1 MNYSIRLIA
10 CSLAL
15 FASTQLN
22 AQQTVL
28 IKQDSTQKVQTL
40 FQGKVKSFGISVS
53 PTFQY
58 GAMGPQSGI
67 TLALHLNNKWEI
79 GGSFTRSLRGERDEF
94 ATNPKLGQQ
103 FHALSIAYT
112 AKANKL
118 FHLSFPLLIGA
129 ITTQQEQLPIYIM
142 DPNTQ
147 PQPNPI
153 IGGHG
158 GFRQGGMFWDGPK
171 SLGIQPGVQLELNV
185 LKHLRVFTGANYR
198 FALGEN
204 STDAMQGFV
213 GTIGLKVGLFDRAW
227 GSKKIKK

>member
-28 IKQDSTQKVQTL
+28 IKQDSTKKIQTL
-40 FQGKVKSFGISVS
+40 FQGKINSFGLSVS
-53 PTFQY
+53 PTFQF
-58 GAMGPQSGI
+58 GPMGPQAGMS
-67 TLALHLNNKWEI
+67 LALHLNNKWEI
-79 GGSFTRSLRGERDEF
+79 GGSFTRSLRGNRDDF
-94 ATNPKLGQQ
+94 ATAPQLGQQ

-112 AKANKL
+112 VNANKL
-118 FHLSFPLLIGA
+118 IHLSFPLLIGA
-129 ITTQQEQLPIYIM
+129 ITTQNQVAPIGIM
-142 DPNTQ
+142 DPNT
-147 PQPNPI
+147 QPNPI

-158 GFRQGGMFWDGPK
+158 GIRDGGMLWGGPK

-198 FALGEN
+198 FAVGEN
-204 STDAMQGFV
+204 STDAMRGFV
-213 GTIGLKVGLFDRAW
+213 GTVGLKVGLFDRSLK
-227 GSKKIKK
+227 GKKK

>member
-28 IKQDSTQKVQTL
+28 IKQDSTKKIQTL
-40 FQGKVKSFGISVS
+40 FQGKINSFGLSVS
-53 PTFQY
+53 PTFQF
-58 GAMGPQSGI
+58 GPMGPQAGMA
-67 TLALHLNNKWEI
+67 LALHLNNKWEI
-79 GGSFTRSLRGERDEF
+79 GGSFTRSLRGNRDDF
-94 ATNPKLGQQ
+94 AMAPQLGQQ

-118 FHLSFPLLIGA
+118 IHLSFPLLIGA
-129 ITTQQEQLPIYIM
+129 ITSRNEVAPIGIM

-147 PQPNPI
+147 PNPI
-153 IGGHG
+153 MGGHG
-158 GFRQGGMFWDGPK
+158 GMRDGGMFWDGPK
-171 SLGIQPGVQLELNV
+171 SLGIQPGVQVELNV

-198 FALGEN
+198 FAVGEN
-204 STDAMQGFV
+204 STDAMRGFV
-213 GTIGLKVGLFDRAW
+213 GTVGLKVGLFDR
-227 GSKKIKK
+227 SLKTKKK

>member
-15 FASTQLN
+15 FTSTQLN

-28 IKQDSTQKVQTL
+28 IKQDSTKKIQTL
-40 FQGKVKSFGISVS
+40 FQGKINSFGLSVS
-53 PTFQY
+53 PTFQF
-58 GAMGPQSGI
+58 GPMGPQAGMS
-67 TLALHLNNKWEI
+67 LALHLNNKWEI
-79 GGSFTRSLRGERDEF
+79 GGSFTRSLRGNRDDF
-94 ATNPKLGQQ
+94 ATAPQLGQQ

-118 FHLSFPLLIGA
+118 IHLSFPLLIGA
-129 ITTQQEQLPIYIM
+129 ITTQNEVAPIGIM
-142 DPNTQ
+142 DPNT
-147 PQPNPI
+147 QPNPI

-158 GFRQGGMFWDGPK
+158 GIRDGGMFWNGPK

-198 FALGEN
+198 FAVGEN
-204 STDAMQGFV
+204 STDAMRGFV
-213 GTIGLKVGLFDRAW
+213 GTVGLKVGLFDRSLK
-227 GSKKIKK
+227 GKKK

>member
-28 IKQDSTQKVQTL
+28 IKQDSTKKIQTL
-40 FQGKVKSFGISVS
+40 FQGKINSFGLSVS
-53 PTFQY
+53 PTFQF
-58 GAMGPQSGI
+58 GPMGPQAGMA
-67 TLALHLNNKWEI
+67 LALHLNNKWEI
-79 GGSFTRSLRGERDEF
+79 GGSFTRSLRGNRDDF
-94 ATNPKLGQQ
+94 AMAPQLGQQ

-118 FHLSFPLLIGA
+118 IHLSFPLLIGA
-129 ITTQQEQLPIYIM
+129 ITSRNEVAPIGIM

-147 PQPNPI
+147 PNPI
-153 IGGHG
+153 TGGHG
-158 GFRQGGMFWDGPK
+158 GMREGGMFWDGPK

-198 FALGEN
+198 FAVGEN
-204 STDAMQGFV
+204 STDAMRGFV
-213 GTIGLKVGLFDRAW
+213 GTVGLKVGLFDRSLK
-227 GSKKIKK
+227 GKKK

>member
-1 MNYSIRLIA
+1 MLYSIRLIA
-10 CSLAL
+10 FILL
-15 FASTQLN
+15 MFASGQLN

-28 IKQDSTQKVQTL
+28 IKQDSTQKLQTL
-40 FQGKVKSFGISVS
+40 FQGKIKSFGLSVS
-53 PTFQY
+53 PTIQF
-58 GAMGPQSGI
+58 GSIGPQAGVSV
-67 TLALHLNNKWEI
+67 ALHLNNKWEI
-79 GGSFTRSLRGERDEF
+79 GGSFTRSLRGERDDF

-129 ITTQQEQLPIYIM
+129 ITTQQEQLPIYYIM

-153 IGGHG
+153 GGGHG
-158 GFRQGGMFWDGPK
+158 GFRQGGMYWDGPK

-185 LKHLRVFTGANYR
+185 LKHLRLCTGANYR
-198 FALGEN
+198 FAFGEN
-204 STDAMQGFV
+204 STAAMRGFV
-213 GTIGLKVGLFDRAW
+213 GTVGLKVGLFDRKLP
-227 GSKKIKK
+227 KKKK

>member
-28 IKQDSTQKVQTL
+28 IKQDSTKKIQTL
-40 FQGKVKSFGISVS
+40 FQGKINSFGLSVS
-53 PTFQY
+53 PTFQF
-58 GAMGPQSGI
+58 GPMGPQAGMA
-67 TLALHLNNKWEI
+67 LALHLNNKWEI
-79 GGSFTRSLRGERDEF
+79 GGSFTRSLRGNRDDF
-94 ATNPKLGQQ
+94 AMAPQLGQQ

-118 FHLSFPLLIGA
+118 IHLSFPLLIGA
-129 ITTQQEQLPIYIM
+129 ITSRNEVAPIGIM
-142 DPNTQ
+142 DPNT
-147 PQPNPI
+147 QPNPI

-158 GFRQGGMFWDGPK
+158 GMREGGMFWDGPK

-198 FALGEN
+198 FAVGEN
-204 STDAMQGFV
+204 STDAMRGFV
-213 GTIGLKVGLFDRAW
+213 GTVGLKVGLFDR
-227 GSKKIKK
+227 SIITKKK

>member
-28 IKQDSTQKVQTL
+28 IKQDSTKKIQTL
-40 FQGKVKSFGISVS
+40 FQGKINSFGLSVS
-53 PTFQY
+53 PTFQF
-58 GAMGPQSGI
+58 GPMGPQAGMA
-67 TLALHLNNKWEI
+67 LALHLNNKWEI
-79 GGSFTRSLRGERDEF
+79 GGSFTRSLRGNRDDF
-94 ATNPKLGQQ
+94 AMAPQLGQQ

-118 FHLSFPLLIGA
+118 IHLSFPLLIGA
-129 ITTQQEQLPIYIM
+129 ITSRNEVAPIGIM

-147 PQPNPI
+147 PNPF

-158 GFRQGGMFWDGPK
+158 GMRDGGMFWDGPK

-198 FALGEN
+198 FAVGEN
-204 STDAMQGFV
+204 STDAMRGFV
-213 GTIGLKVGLFDRAW
+213 GTVGLKVGLFDR
-227 GSKKIKK
+227 SLKTKKK

>member
-1 MNYSIRLIA
+1 MLYSIRLIA

-28 IKQDSTQKVQTL
+28 IKQDSTQKLQTL
-40 FQGKVKSFGISVS
+40 FQGKIKSFGLSVS
-53 PTFQY
+53 PILQF
-58 GAMGPQSGI
+58 GSVGPQAGLS
-67 TLALHLNNKWEI
+67 LALHLNNKWEI
-79 GGSFTRSLRGERDEF
+79 GGSFTRSLRGERDDF
-94 ATNPKLGQQ
+94 ATNPKLSQQ

-129 ITTQQEQLPIYIM
+129 IMTQQDQLPIYIM

-153 IGGHG
+153 RRGHG
-158 GFRQGGMFWDGPK
+158 GSRQGGMFWDGPK
-171 SLGIQPGVQLELNV
+171 SMGIQPGVQLELNV
-185 LKHLRVFTGANYR
+185 IKQVRLFGSANYR
-198 FALGEN
+198 FAMGEN
-204 STDAMQGFV
+204 STSSMQGFV
-213 GTIGLKVGLFDRAW
+213 GSIGVKVGLFDRNLP
-227 GSKKIKK
+227 KKKK